1 MTCNILLTK
10 DIRKGVQGAFTEATI
25 KLDGIDQYVY
35 WCRECAEKPGAV
47 IPDDGTSMR
56 TNFDGRVVMATQSE
70 MIVRQRKYNIRGYN
84 ASRFEAKTPA
94 DQTLLGFMESEKLR
108 IAA

>member
-35 WCRECAEKPGAV
+35 WCRECAEKPDAV

-56 TNFDGRVVMATQSE
+56 TNFDGRVVMTTQSE
-70 MIVRQRKYNIRGYN
+70 MIVKQRKYDIRGYN
-84 ASRFEAKTPA
+84 TNQFAAKVPA
-94 DQTLLGFMESEKLR
+94 DQTLLGFMEPGTLR

>member
-1 MTCNILLTK
+1 M
-10 DIRKGVQGAFTEATI
+10 QGAFTEAAI

-35 WCRECAEKPGAV
+35 WCRECAERPGTV

-56 TNFDGRVVMATQSE
+56 TNFDGRIVMTTQNE
-70 MIVRQRKYNIRGYN
+70 MIVKQRKYDIRGYN
-84 ASRFEAKTPA
+84 TSRLVQTKPA
-94 DQTLLGFMESEKLR
+94 DQTLLGFMESGTLR